1 MKAVQ
6 CKDTHTKK
14 KLRATLSF
22 MAELQRP
29 SQQQQLKMASERE
42 AGQDETGFL
51 A

>member
-6 CKDTHTKK
+6 CKDTHTH